1 MAALAA
7 SIGLAAALVA
17 GCGGASTTASTG
29 ASASTADPA
38 PSSAGPT
45 GTASGT
51 GEAEQ
56 PKETATGT
64 ASAPE
69 PVAALRFTATT
80 LDGQKF
86 DGASLAG
93 KPVVFWFW
101 APWCPKCHYEA
112 PAVKAAAGKYRDV
125 AFVGVAGLDTEP
137 EMKEFV
143 QRTKTGSLTH
153 LPDEKGAVWTKL
165 GVTQQSTFV
174 FMRPDGSTSK
184 ASGPLG
190 AETLDGHV
198 AKLLS

>member
-1 MAALAA
+1 MPAITPSLWFDDNLEDAIGFYC
-7 SIGLAAALVA
+7 SIFPN
-17 GCGGASTTASTG
+17 STHDSTEYY
-29 ASASTADPA
+29 TD
-38 PSSAGPT
+38 AGP
-45 GTASGT
+45 GTPGRALS
-51 GEAEQ
+51 
-56 PKETATGT
+56 AT
-64 ASAPE
+64 
-69 PVAALRFTATT
+69 FT

-143 QRTKTGSLTH
+143 ERTKTGSLTH
-153 LPDEKGAVWTKL
+153 LSDEKGAVWTKL

-198 AKLLS
+198 ATLLS